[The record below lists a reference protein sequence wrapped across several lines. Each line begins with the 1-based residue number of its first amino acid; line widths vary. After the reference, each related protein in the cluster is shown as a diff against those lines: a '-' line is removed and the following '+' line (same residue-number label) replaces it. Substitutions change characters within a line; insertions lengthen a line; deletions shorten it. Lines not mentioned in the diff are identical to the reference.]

1 MAKKL
6 TYNSAIE
13 EIEQIIAKI
22 ENDEYSIDDLAERV
36 KRISVL
42 INYCKEK
49 LHNTEEEL
57 EKVLK
62 NMQV

>member
-22 ENDEYSIDDLAERV
+22 ENDEYSIDILAEKV

-57 EKVLK
+57 DKVLK
-62 NMQV
+62 NMQE